1 MTMAEG
7 PQQIRPE
14 FLQVF
19 RTYARDFDF
28 EPGAQRLVMN
38 LLARGTEAFPEAV
51 EGVPDEA
58 LEEAKARLDT
68 AMSSVADELR
78 TQGIS
83 RVDESSL
90 SLLMQAQ
97 CPLPPF
103 CYGHESSPA
112 SASTA
117 GPAKESA
124 RQPAPA

>member
-1 MTMAEG
+1 MTIAEG
-7 PQQIRPE
+7 PQQIHPE

-19 RTYARDFDF
+19 RTYAKDFDF

-51 EGVPDEA
+51 EGEPDAA

-68 AMSSVADELR
+68 AVSSVADELR
-78 TQGIS
+78 KQGIS

-103 CYGHESSPA
+103 CYGLESSPVT
-112 SASTA
+112 ASTA
-117 GPAKESA
+117 DPAKETA
-124 RQPAPA
+124 KQPAPA

>member
-7 PQQIRPE
+7 PQQIHPE
-14 FLQVF
+14 FLQIF
-19 RTYARDFDF
+19 RAYAKEFDFD
-28 EPGAQRLVMN
+28 PGAQRLVMN

-51 EGVPDEA
+51 EGEHDEA
-58 LEEAKARLDT
+58 LEDAKTRLDT

-78 TQGIS
+78 RQGIS

-103 CYGHESSPA
+103 CYGPESSSA
-112 SASTA
+112 TASTA
-117 GPAKESA
+117 APTKEAAK
-124 RQPAPA
+124 QPAPA